1 MKDIYGLEIE
11 MKDQVFIS
19 DKETSDLILG
29 EVIKISKATVVVKV
43 VGVFNPSKRY
53 LLGYN
58 LTRKPWQVIRQT
70 EFIDEKYT
78 LYCKED

>member
-11 MKDQVFIS
+11 ENDQVFIS
-19 DKETSDLILG
+19 DKETADLILG
-29 EVIKISKATVVVKV
+29 KVVKINKATLIVNVI
-43 VGVFNPSKRY
+43 GVLNPSKRY

-58 LTRKPWQVIRQT
+58 MTRKPWQVIRHT
-70 EFIDEKYT
+70 EFINEKYT